1 MVSSLILITKENNSF
16 LYRTTNDMGNIRYY
30 SQEFQ
35 RNLEETDLNVFT
47 DTFNLFLKY
56 GTSAVKTF
64 AGPAIDA

>member
-1 MVSSLILITKENNSF
+1 
-16 LYRTTNDMGNIRYY
+16 MGNIRYY